1 MTAAQATQLSAA
13 MPPSGLSGNP
23 PPGRRRADQ
32 IQGGHHG
39 LTRDEVES
47 SQRARI
53 VAAMIRLVGERPFH
67 DVGVAELV
75 SAAGVSRKTFYQQ
88 FPNKE
93 QVFAEAYDQA
103 LGGLLA
109 VMRDAAEASQ
119 GRRDRL
125 AVRVTALLTLLARDE
140 AIGRVCFV
148 EVSAAGPLA
157 LERRRHGTADL
168 AAALLG
174 FDDGDEVPI
183 TALAAAGGLSEVVH
197 HEIVAGRS
205 ARLVALAPEL
215 VETVLAP
222 IWNEAGWQ

>member
-1 MTAAQATQLSAA
+1 MTAQAAQTMAA
-13 MPPSGLSGNP
+13 APPPGIAGAP

-39 LTRDEVES
+39 LSRDQVES
-47 SQRARI
+47 SQRGRI
-53 VAAMIRLVGERPFH
+53 VQAMIRLAGSRPFH
-67 DVGVAELV
+67 EVGVADLV
-75 SAAGVSRKTFYQQ
+75 TAAGVSRKTFYQQ

-103 LGGLLA
+103 LGGLIA
-109 VMRDAAEASQ
+109 VMNDAAEASQ

-140 AIGRVCFV
+140 AVGRVCFV
-148 EVSAAGPLA
+148 EVAAAGPVA
-157 LERRRHGTADL
+157 LERRRQGTAAL

-174 FDDGDEVPI
+174 FSDGGEDVPL
-183 TALAAAGGLSEVVH
+183 TALAAAGGLSEVIH

-205 ARLVALAPEL
+205 VRLVSLAPDM
-215 VETVLAP
+215 VETVLSP
-222 IWNEAGWQ
+222 IWAEAGWQ